1 MGFGAWVEGLA
12 GAYGGRLEG
21 MLGACGRWLPRG
33 VCGRGRVEGV
43 CGRGR
48 VEGGMF
54 LWVTVRLDGD
64 LDSSGGGVNGGGVDA
79 GGRWNDNSTSEVERR
94 ILERAMANGVQV
106 TPGSFFDTR
115 DVSDEMEIH
124 FRLTCAAAEEGEID
138 EGVRRFANAIR
149 EEFGMEAV

>member
-21 MLGACGRWLPRG
+21 MLGACGRWLPGG
-33 VCGRGRVEGV
+33 VCEWGRP
-43 CGRGR
+43 
-48 VEGGMF
+48 EGGMF
-54 LWVTVRLDGD
+54 LWVTVRLDGC
-64 LDSSGGGVNGGGVDA
+64 LDSSGAGVDG
-79 GGRWNDNSTSEVERR
+79 GGRWIDNSSAEVERR

-106 TPGSFFDTR
+106 TPGSLFDTR
-115 DVSDEMEIH
+115 GVSDEDEIH
-124 FRLTCAAAEEGEID
+124 FRLTYAAAEEGEID